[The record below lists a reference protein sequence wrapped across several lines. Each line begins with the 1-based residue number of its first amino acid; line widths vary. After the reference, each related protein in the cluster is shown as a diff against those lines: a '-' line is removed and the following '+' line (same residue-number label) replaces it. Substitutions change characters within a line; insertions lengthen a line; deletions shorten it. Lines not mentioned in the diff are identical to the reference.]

1 MTTTVKDEK
10 SSEPTVVTVE
20 MLRELEAEVAYLKAE
35 LWDYL
40 VGFDGLSEIR
50 FKDKDSKEAM
60 EKPTIEELIG
70 RRDWIIQLL
79 EPDCPEIVE
88 GLQSARSE
96 IAAIDALLTPAVK
109 SSPVKPGFLQAPY
122 ECAGQLWL
130 FLRSG
135 EFRGNLRNLANA
147 TAGLPERG
155 WSRSLDLC
163 GSDSPD
169 ERVPMHP
176 RAYRNFLERNSP
188 QRLAQLESAK
198 SVAEVKPILAKSR
211 SKHPVFLAMKNS
223 PERVFQWLAD
233 RENLGCEATA
243 SRDTN
248 LI

>member
-1 MTTTVKDEK
+1 MANEDLATKTEIPKGWSDKMTTTVKDEK

-20 MLRELEAEVAYLKAE
+20 MLRVLEAEVAYLKEADS
-35 LWDYL
+35 WDYP

-60 EKPTIEELIG
+60 EKPILEELIG

-147 TAGLPERG
+147 AAGLPERG
-155 WSRSLDLC
+155 WKRSQDLC
-163 GSDSPD
+163 GSNSPD

-188 QRLAQLESAK
+188 QRLVQLESAE
-198 SVAEVKPILAKSR
+198 SAAEVKKILAKSR
-211 SKHPVFLAMKNS
+211 STHPVF
-223 PERVFQWLAD
+223 
-233 RENLGCEATA
+233 
-243 SRDTN
+243 
-248 LI
+248 